1 MQKRNTK
8 PTASKLTV
16 LRQLCNLIPTHL
28 VPRLARE
35 TGVDSMARTF
45 SPWSHVVSMLFAQL
59 THAIGLNDVCDA
71 LRLHSG
77 PLSALRG
84 ATAPSRNNL
93 SHANKRRDAALA
105 ERLFWTVLDHL
116 QKLSPGFAAG
126 RRGKGLARRFRRVI
140 HVVDSSTIALIAS
153 CIDWAQHRRRKAA
166 AKLHVR
172 LDLHSL
178 LPRFVLVE
186 SAKAADSIRA
196 AEVCAGVKPGEIVI
210 FDRAYVDFI
219 HLGVLNGDGVF
230 WVTRSKEAL
239 CFRVVKK
246 LPKATDKRILND
258 ELVRLKNKDSRA
270 NYPEAMRRVRALV
283 EVDGQERE
291 MEFLTNN
298 LQWSATSVADLYR
311 CRWQIEVFFKQIKQ
325 SLQLCDFLGNSANA
339 VRWQVWTALLLY
351 VLMRFLCVMSSWSHS
366 FTRLFTLLRATL
378 WRKID
383 LWDLLRFCGT
393 ASGHFRYLATP
404 QSAYLPGL
412 TR

>member
-1 MQKRNTK
+1 VIKKNSK
-8 PTASKLTV
+8 PTASKLSV
-16 LRQLCNLIPTHL
+16 LGQLCNLIPPHL
-28 VPRLARE
+28 VSKLARE
-35 TGVDSMARTF
+35 TGVASMARSF

-105 ERLFWTVLDHL
+105 EGLFWAVLDQL
-116 QKLSPGFAAG
+116 QKLSPGFATG

-196 AEVCAGVKPGEIVI
+196 AEVCAGVNPGEIVI
-210 FDRAYVDFI
+210 FDRAYVDFV
-219 HLGVLNGDGVF
+219 HLGVLNDDGVY
-230 WVTRSKEAL
+230 WVTRSKESL
-239 CFRVVKK
+239 CLRVVKR
-246 LPKATDKRILND
+246 LPKGTDKRILSD
-258 ELVRLKNKDSRA
+258 ELVVLRHKDSRA
-270 NYPEAMRRVRALV
+270 NYPKPMRRVRALV
-283 EVDGQERE
+283 EVDGKERE

-298 LQWSATSVADLYR
+298 HSWSAGSVADLYR

-339 VRWQVWTALLLY
+339 VRWQLWTALLLY
-351 VLMRFLCVMSSWSHS
+351 VLMRFLWVISSWSHS
-366 FTRLFTLLRATL
+366 FTRLFTLLRAAL

-383 LWDLLRFCGT
+383 LWDLLRLCGT
-393 ASGHFRYLATP
+393 AGGHFRYLATP
-404 QSAYLPGL
+404 QNAYFPGFA
-412 TR
+412 

>member
-1 MQKRNTK
+1 VKKRNTK

-16 LRQLCNLIPTHL
+16 LRQLCNLIPAHL
-28 VPRLARE
+28 VPKLARA
-35 TGVDSMARTF
+35 TGVDAKARSF
-45 SPWSHVVSMLFAQL
+45 SAWSHVVSMLFAQL

-84 ATAPSRNNL
+84 ATPPSRNNL
-93 SHANKRRDAALA
+93 SHANKHRDAALA
-105 ERLFWTVLDHL
+105 EGLFWAVLEHL
-116 QKLSPGFAAG
+116 QTLSPGFARG
-126 RRGKGLARRFRRVI
+126 RRGKGLAHRFRRVI
-140 HVVDSSTIALIAS
+140 HVVDASTIALIAS

-196 AEVCAGVKPGEIVI
+196 AQVCAGVKAGEIVI
-210 FDRAYVDFI
+210 FDRAYVDFV
-219 HLGVLNGDGVF
+219 HLGVLNDEGVY
-230 WVTRSKEAL
+230 WVTRSKEGL

-246 LPKATDKRILND
+246 LPKGTDKRILRD
-258 ELVRLKNKDSRA
+258 DLVMLKNPDSRA
-270 NYPEAMRRVRALV
+270 NYPHRLRRVRALV
-283 EVDGQERE
+283 EVDGQPRE

-298 LQWSATSVADLYR
+298 LAWSAASVADLYR

-351 VLMRFLCVMSSWSHS
+351 VLMRFLSVMSGWSHS
-366 FTRLFTLLRATL
+366 FTRLFTLLRAAL
-378 WRKID
+378 WSKVD

-393 ASGHFRYLATP
+393 AGGHFRYLATP
-404 QSAYLPGL
+404 QDAYFPGFA
-412 TR
+412 

>member
-1 MQKRNTK
+1 M
-8 PTASKLTV
+8 
-16 LRQLCNLIPTHL
+16 
-28 VPRLARE
+28 
-35 TGVDSMARTF
+35 F
-45 SPWSHVVSMLFAQL
+45 FAQL

-93 SHANKRRDAALA
+93 SHANKHRDAALA
-105 ERLFWTVLDHL
+105 ERLFWAVLDHL
-116 QKLSPGFAAG
+116 QKLSPGFGAG

-210 FDRAYVDFI
+210 FDRAYVDFVY
-219 HLGVLNGDGVF
+219 LGVLNDDGVS
-230 WVTRSKEAL
+230 WVTRSKESL
-239 CFRVVKK
+239 CFRVIKR
-246 LPKATDKRILND
+246 LPKGTDKRILSN
-258 ELVRLKNKDSRA
+258 ELVVLKNKDSRA
-270 NYPEAMRRVRALV
+270 NYPDPMRRVRAVV
-283 EVDGQERE
+283 EVDGKERE

-298 LQWSATSVADLYR
+298 LQWSAASVADLYR
-311 CRWQIEVFFKQIKQ
+311 CR
-325 SLQLCDFLGNSANA
+325 
-339 VRWQVWTALLLY
+339 
-351 VLMRFLCVMSSWSHS
+351 
-366 FTRLFTLLRATL
+366 
-378 WRKID
+378 
-383 LWDLLRFCGT
+383 
-393 ASGHFRYLATP
+393 
-404 QSAYLPGL
+404 
-412 TR
+412 

>member
-1 MQKRNTK
+1 
-8 PTASKLTV
+8 
-16 LRQLCNLIPTHL
+16 
-28 VPRLARE
+28 
-35 TGVDSMARTF
+35 MARSF

-105 ERLFWTVLDHL
+105 ERLFWTVLKHL

-186 SAKAADSIRA
+186 SAKTADSIRA

-219 HLGVLNGDGVF
+219 HLGVLNGDKVF
-230 WVTRSKEAL
+230 WVTRSKESL

-258 ELVRLKNKDSRA
+258 ELVMLKNKDSRA
-270 NYPEAMRRVRALV
+270 NYPEPMRRVRALV
-283 EVDGQERE
+283 EVDGKERE
-291 MEFLTNN
+291 MDFLTNN
-298 LQWSATSVADLYR
+298 LQWSAASVADLYR

-351 VLMRFLCVMSSWSHS
+351 VLMRFLCMISSWNHS
-366 FTRLFTLLRATL
+366 FTRLFTLLRAAL

-393 ASGHFRYLATP
+393 AGGHFRYLATP
-404 QSAYLPGL
+404 QNAYFPGFA
-412 TR
+412 

>member
-1 MQKRNTK
+1 M
-8 PTASKLTV
+8 V
-16 LRQLCNLIPTHL
+16 
-28 VPRLARE
+28 
-35 TGVDSMARTF
+35 RTF

-105 ERLFWTVLDHL
+105 ERLFWTVLKHL

-126 RRGKGLARRFRRVI
+126 RRGKGVARRFRRVI

-153 CIDWAQHRRRKAA
+153 CVDWAQHRRRKAA

-186 SAKAADSIRA
+186 SAKAADSIHA
-196 AEVCAGVKPGEIVI
+196 AEVCAGVKPGEIII

-230 WVTRSKEAL
+230 WVTRSKETL
-239 CFRVVKK
+239 CFRVIKK

-258 ELVRLKNKDSRA
+258 ELVVLKNKDSRA
-270 NYPEAMRRVRALV
+270 NYPKPMRRVRALV
-283 EVDGQERE
+283 EVDGKERE

-393 ASGHFRYLATP
+393 AGGHFRYLATP
-404 QSAYLPGL
+404 QNAYLPGFAP
-412 TR
+412 